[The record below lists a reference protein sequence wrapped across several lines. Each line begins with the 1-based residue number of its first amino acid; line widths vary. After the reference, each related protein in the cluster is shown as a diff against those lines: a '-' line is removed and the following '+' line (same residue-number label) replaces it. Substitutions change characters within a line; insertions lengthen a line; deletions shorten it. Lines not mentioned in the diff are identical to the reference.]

1 MESSKL
7 TKEQEKQLEEA
18 KTKEEKDALMNKW
31 RKEYIERNP
40 IAEEYLKEAEEHNKQ
55 FQKAMD
61 ALGKIDAIVRRIR
74 RKRRED
80 IDKKW
85 EEAKRKLREEKKK
98 EIDLLDQNETPQIA
112 EPEMEKEVTIDDI
125 EYNKSTNPD
134 MLELE
139 VYK

>member
-18 KTKEEKDALMNKW
+18 KTKEEKEALMNKW

-40 IAEEYLKEAEEHNKQ
+40 IAEKYLKEAEEHNKQ
-55 FQKAMD
+55 FEKAMN
-61 ALGKIDAIVRRIR
+61 ALGKLDAITRRIR

-80 IDKKW
+80 IDKRW

-98 EIDLLDQNETPQIA
+98 EIDLLDQNETPQIT

-125 EYNKSTNPD
+125 EYNKSTNPETV
-134 MLELE
+134 ELE

>member
-98 EIDLLDQNETPQIA
+98 EIDLLDQNETPQID
-112 EPEMEKEVTIDDI
+112 EIPQEVSSEKVVE
-125 EYNKSTNPD
+125 
-134 MLELE
+134 
-139 VYK
+139 

>member
-80 IDKKW
+80 IDKRW
-85 EEAKRKLREEKKK
+85 EETKRKLREEKKK
-98 EIDLLDQNETPQIA
+98 EIDLLDQNETPQIT
-112 EPEMEKEVTIDDI
+112 EPEMKKEVTIDDI

>member
-40 IAEEYLKEAEEHNKQ
+40 IAEKYLKEAEEHNKQ
-55 FQKAMD
+55 FEKAMN
-61 ALGKIDAIVRRIR
+61 ALDKISALTRRIR
-74 RKRRED
+74 RKNAEKIKRAY
-80 IDKKW
+80 
-85 EEAKRKLREEKKK
+85 EERKKK
-98 EIDLLDQNETPQIA
+98 RAEEERNMLDQNETPQIT

-134 MLELE
+134 TVELE